1 MGAPPTCPG
10 AKPDSGRARVADVR
24 RFTRYVA
31 LGDSQT
37 EGLWDG
43 DDTVGLMGFADRLA
57 VRLDGLYPGLGYA
70 NLAIRGHRI
79 GDVLHT
85 QLPTALPMRP
95 DLVTVCIGMNDV
107 TRPGRSFMRALG
119 DLERVYRALAESG
132 ATVVTTTFPDI
143 TQILPVG
150 RLLGKRVVQIN
161 DAIRDAAERYGFHL
175 VDLYS
180 APSMCEPETWSPD
193 RVHGSAKGHGLF
205 AAAAAEALGLP
216 GSNHDWA
223 LATGPDQTQSFR
235 SRAYSQVLWTQNM
248 LMPWLWRHLRGQSG
262 GAGRS
267 PRRPA
272 LMCLSA

>member
-1 MGAPPTCPG
+1 MVETSH
-10 AKPDSGRARVADVR
+10 AKVADVR
-24 RFTRYVA
+24 RFSRYVA

-43 DDTVGLMGFADRLA
+43 DDTVGLTGFADRLA
-57 VRLDGLYPGLGYA
+57 TRLDALHPGLGYA
-70 NLAIRGHRI
+70 NLAVRGHRI

-85 QLPTALPMRP
+85 QLPAALSMRP

-107 TRPGRSFMRALG
+107 TRPGRSFQRALG
-119 DLERVYRALAESG
+119 DLGHLYGTLAESG

-161 DAIRDAAERYGFHL
+161 AAIDDAADRYGFRL

-180 APSMCEPETWSPD
+180 APSMREPQTWSAD
-193 RVHGSAKGHGLF
+193 RVHGSSRGHALF

-216 GSNHDWA
+216 GSDHDWA
-223 LATGPDQTQSFR
+223 LADEPAAAQTIR

-248 LMPWLWRHLRGQSG
+248 LMPWLWRHLRGRSG
-262 GAGRS
+262 GTGRL
-267 PRRPA
+267 PRRPELLA
-272 LMCLSA
+272 LGA

>member
-1 MGAPPTCPG
+1 M
-10 AKPDSGRARVADVR
+10 R

-43 DDTVGLMGFADRLA
+43 DDTVGLTGFADRLA
-57 VRLDGLYPGLGYA
+57 VRLNDLYPGLGYA

-79 GDVLHT
+79 DDVLGD
-85 QLPTALPMRP
+85 QLPTALSMQP

-107 TRPGRSFMRALG
+107 TRPGRSFHRALR
-119 DLERVYRALAESG
+119 DLDSVYRTLAASG

-161 DAIRDAAERYGFHL
+161 DAINEACDRFGFRL

-180 APSMCEPETWSPD
+180 APSMCDPETWSPD

-216 GSNHDWA
+216 ESNHDWA
-223 LATGPDQTQSFR
+223 LVSGQAPTQSFR

-267 PRRPA
+267 SRRPA
-272 LMCLSA
+272 LMYLSA

>member
-1 MGAPPTCPG
+1 M
-10 AKPDSGRARVADVR
+10 R

-57 VRLDGLYPGLGYA
+57 MRLDGLHPGLGYA

-79 GDVLHT
+79 GDVLNN
-85 QLPTALPMRP
+85 QLPTALSMRP

-107 TRPGRSFMRALG
+107 TRPGRSFTRALG
-119 DLERVYRALAESG
+119 DLECIYRMLADSG

-143 TQILPVG
+143 TEILPVG

-161 DAIRDAAERYGFHL
+161 DAINEAAARYGFLL

-180 APSMCEPETWSPD
+180 APSMRAPDTWSPD
-193 RVHGSAKGHGLF
+193 RVHGSAKGHQLF

-223 LATGPDQTQSFR
+223 LATGPDQAQSFR
-235 SRAYSQVLWTQNM
+235 SRAYSQV
-248 LMPWLWRHLRGQSG
+248 
-262 GAGRS
+262 
-267 PRRPA
+267 
-272 LMCLSA
+272 